1 MVIAINEQQSNALNF
16 LSYLPPEVRKR
27 LYGVNADELEEVRLR
42 LGSPVMLYFS
52 DGYRFLAKTDGLT
65 DRPRAAYVCTRA
77 DISRAME
84 LITASSV
91 YAVEE
96 QIKQGYVTVAG
107 GHRIGIC
114 GQGVVTGGE
123 VSFISGI
130 SGMNYRFAHEHTH
143 IAEPLLPYLLD
154 KGRVRSTLLIA
165 PPGCGKTTMLRDII
179 RLLSSMGKKVSV
191 ADERGELAGDCGG
204 ASCYDLGFGTDT
216 LSHVDKAR
224 AMLMLLRSMS
234 PDVIVTDEI
243 GADSDFTSIEKLAR
257 AGVGVIASVHGSG
270 RAQSLGKGKTDFFE
284 LFITL
289 GRSETGEFT
298 VEEIYP
304 C

>member
-1 MVIAINEQQSNALNF
+1 MVIAINEQQGNALHF
-16 LSYLPPEVRKR
+16 FSYLPPEVRKR
-27 LYGVNADELEEVRLR
+27 LYGVKADELEEVRLR
-42 LGSPVMLYFS
+42 LGAPVMLYFS

-65 DRPRAAYVCTRA
+65 DNPQTSYICTQA

-96 QIKQGYVTVAG
+96 QIKQGYVTIAG

-114 GQGVVTGGE
+114 GQGVITGGE
-123 VSFISGI
+123 VSFISSI

-143 IAEPLLPYLLD
+143 IADPLLPYIMD
-154 KGRVRSTLLIA
+154 NSRVRNTLLIA

-179 RLLSSMGKKVSV
+179 RMLSSMGKKVSV
-191 ADERGELAGDCGG
+191 ADERGELAGDFSG
-204 ASCYDLGFGTDT
+204 SSRYDLGFGTDT
-216 LSHVDKAR
+216 LSHVDKSH

-243 GADSDFTSIEKLAR
+243 GADCDFSAIEKLAR
-257 AGVGVIASVHGSG
+257 AGVGVIASVHGKN
-270 RAQSLGKGKTDFFE
+270 RAQTLGKGKTDFFE
-284 LFITL
+284 CFITL
-289 GRSETGEFT
+289 GRSENGEFT
-298 VEEIYP
+298 VEEVYA